1 MRNITKCALG
11 QRMPSSPNKE
21 IFPLNIIQ
29 FLAGTPHSIF
39 WQKDENKNNLTC
51 LILINGMHSNNIQ
64 INNLFL
70 KKKQKTVCK
79 KSQAYSSIKSLH
91 WKIKSACQS
100 GQLRKKRKKKKEKRK
115 KEKKEKKKKGTNKT
129 FFNYLDGRISFCLFL
144 TFFWW
149 KHLKQKKGIVVSFFH
164 FFRCVCVCV
173 CVCDELKQS

>member
-100 GQLRKKRKKKKEKRK
+100 GQLRKKRKKKKEKK
-115 KEKKEKKKKGTNKT
+115 KKEKKKKGTNKT

-144 TFFWW
+144 TFF
-149 KHLKQKKGIVVSFFH
+149 LVETFETEKKELWFPSFTFLDA
-164 FFRCVCVCV
+164 CVCVCV
-173 CVCDELKQS
+173 CVCVMS

>member
-1 MRNITKCALG
+1 MQNIEQKRTSLMRNITKCALG

-79 KSQAYSSIKSLH
+79 ESQAYSSIKSLH
-91 WKIKSACQS
+91 CKIKSACQS
-100 GQLRKKRKKKKEKRK
+100 GQLRKKEKRK
-115 KEKKEKKKKGTNKT
+115 RKKKKGTNKT

-144 TFFWW
+144 LFF
-149 KHLKQKKGIVVSFFH
+149 GGNI
-164 FFRCVCVCV
+164 
-173 CVCDELKQS
+173 

>member
-91 WKIKSACQS
+91 CKIKSACQS
-100 GQLRKKRKKKKEKRK
+100 GQLRKKEKRKRKKKKRKKGQIKRFSTILMEEFLFVFFYFFLVETFETEKRNC
-115 KEKKEKKKKGTNKT
+115 G
-129 FFNYLDGRISFCLFL
+129 FLLSLF
-144 TFFWW
+144 
-149 KHLKQKKGIVVSFFH
+149 QM
-164 FFRCVCVCV
+164 RVCVCV
-173 CVCDELKQS
+173 CV